1 VLTTTGWYSTQLI
14 PLTHSQLITFLV
26 AGHETTSG
34 MLSFT
39 VYYLLRHPQAMQK
52 LRNEIDEVCGDED
65 ITLNHLAKMPYLLGS
80 SFAMSFRLLINFLYY
95 SCHA

>member
-1 VLTTTGWYSTQLI
+1 
-14 PLTHSQLITFLV
+14 
-26 AGHETTSG
+26 
-34 MLSFT
+34 
-39 VYYLLRHPQAMQK
+39 MQK